1 MEATPITSTR
11 KTGAEFDD
19 GAWVM
24 VALMLVVVLAVDGR
38 GGGRG
43 GGVVS
48 DAFHDTTVV
57 PVALFGQDQ
66 PPYRLVL
73 QCQP

>member
-1 MEATPITSTR
+1 
-11 KTGAEFDD
+11 
-19 GAWVM
+19 M